1 MAPEYDPTEPKIG
14 QTVQDITERMSV
26 LVREEIEL
34 AKAEVEAKAK
44 KLAAAAAVGA
54 AAGVFVLVA
63 LVWFLH
69 AVAWFFAQEVYDAK
83 PWLGY
88 LTTAIILLVLAVGA
102 GLLAKRFVRM
112 GTPAKPEMAIEEA
125 KLIKQTVKP

>member
-1 MAPEYDPTEPKIG
+1 MAPEPNPTDPKIG

-34 AKAEVEAKAK
+34 AKAEVEAKVK
-44 KLAAAAAVGA
+44 KLAAAAVVGIV
-54 AAGVFVLVA
+54 AGVFILVA

-69 AVAWFFAQEVYDAK
+69 AVAWFFAQEVYDNK
-83 PWLGY
+83 PWEGY
-88 LTTAIILLVLAVGA
+88 LTTAAILLVLAVIA
-102 GLLAKRFVRM
+102 GLLAKRFVGQ
-112 GTPAKPEMAIEEA
+112 GTPPKPEMAIEQA

>member
-1 MAPEYDPTEPKIG
+1 MSPEEPKIG
-14 QTVQDITERMSV
+14 QTVQEITERMSV

-34 AKAEVEAKAK
+34 AKAEIETKLK

-54 AAGVFVLVA
+54 AAGIFIVVA

-69 AVAWFFAQEVYDAK
+69 GVAWFFAQEVYDANI
-83 PWLGY
+83 WLGY
-88 LTTAIILLVLAVGA
+88 FTTAAILLVLAALA
-102 GLLAKRFVRM
+102 GLLAKRFVKQ
-112 GTPAKPEMAIEEA
+112 GTPPKPAMAIEEA